1 MPLNL
6 PAFWSTLK
14 AWVRRGWWLA
24 PPLLVGAAALAGWLI
39 PTNQF
44 LVLPGEAVNA
54 GKLVSLSPPTPGNGS
69 TPGRLL
75 LVTVYSA
82 PANVD
87 EWLFAHVYPHAKL
100 VPAHTQ
106 IPPNTSFNAFQ
117 REEARMMTDSQ
128 TAARVVAFQQLG
140 YTVTL
145 HGQGAI
151 VLQVVPGSPA
161 AAAGLPRGD
170 DVIALDGAPTHTA
183 AELAQQLSQ
192 HRPGDTVTLTVSGP
206 HAAARGLKVTLG
218 QRPNAA
224 GTAFLGVGLGTDHPT
239 YTFPKDVRIDAQ
251 GIIGPSGGLVLA
263 LQIIQALSPGDITHG
278 KVIAATGTIGLDGQ
292 VGPIGDVQE
301 KAVAVEGKA
310 QYFLV
315 PTANAAAV
323 EQQAG
328 SGLRIVPVS
337 TIGQALAFLKTLG

>member
-1 MPLNL
+1 MSAPRWWS
-6 PAFWSTLK
+6 AFLASARQ
-14 AWVRRGWWLA
+14 AWWA
-24 PPLLVGAAALAGWLI
+24 IPPVVVGALALAGWLI

-44 LVLPGEAVNA
+44 LVLPGETVNA
-54 GKLVSLSPPTPGNGS
+54 SKLVSLAPSAPGKVGA
-69 TPGRLL
+69 PGQLL

-87 EWLFAHVYPHAKL
+87 EWLFAHVYPHAEL

-117 REEARMMTDSQ
+117 HQEARMMTDSQ
-128 TAARVVAFQQLG
+128 TTARVVAFQQLG

-161 AAAGLPRGD
+161 AAAGLQRGD
-170 DVIALDGAPTHTA
+170 DITALDGTATHTA
-183 AELAQQLSQ
+183 AELADQLGQ
-192 HRPGDTVTLTVSGP
+192 HRPGDAVTLTVSSP
-206 HAAARGLKVTLG
+206 QASTRELKVTLG

-224 GTAFLGVGLGTDHPT
+224 STAFLGVSLGTDRPT
-239 YTFPKDVRIDAQ
+239 YTFPKDVRINAR

-278 KVIAATGTIGLDGQ
+278 KVIAATGTIEPDGR
-292 VGPIGDVQE
+292 VGPIGDVQA
-301 KAVAVEGKA
+301 KVVAAEGKA
-310 QYFLV
+310 QFFLV
-315 PTANAAAV
+315 PTANAAAA

-328 SGLRIVPVS
+328 NALRIVPVS
-337 TIGQALAFLKTLG
+337 TLEQALAFLKTLG